1 MRDRAATPQ
10 MAEAERIVAVNQ
22 HPRVTA
28 RATAALNHHAPPFA
42 AISEL
47 PHVTMPQGR
56 ETGKVEFRS
65 RFVTKCSAFDPPLFA
80 VIANML
86 YP

>member
-1 MRDRAATPQ
+1 
-10 MAEAERIVAVNQ
+10 
-22 HPRVTA
+22 
-28 RATAALNHHAPPFA
+28 
-42 AISEL
+42 
-47 PHVTMPQGR
+47 MPQGR
-56 ETGKVEFRS
+56 ETAKVEFRS

>member
-1 MRDRAATPQ
+1 MRDRPATTE
-10 MAEAERIVAVNQ
+10 MAETKRIVAVNQ
-22 HPRVTA
+22 HARITA
-28 RATAALNHHAPPFA
+28 CATAALNHHAPPFA

-56 ETGKVEFRS
+56 ETAKVEFRS